1 MPRVATAAIEVDG
14 LVYRYP
20 GVCALDGVGFSLPP
34 ASVTA
39 LVGPNGAGKTTLL
52 RCLAAL
58 EQPYAGRVR
67 VDGHDTLAAP
77 RAVHRS
83 TGFLSDAFGLYR
95 ALTVRR
101 NLHYAA
107 LSRGLG
113 EADAL
118 RRLDAVAA
126 QLNVAD
132 LLDTAA
138 GELSRGQRQ
147 RVAIAQTI
155 IHEPRVLLLDEPAS
169 GLDPVARAELASLMR
184 HLRESGMTIVVSSHI
199 LAELDD
205 YSTHMLRLDA
215 GRAGE
220 LTPLAAAA
228 QEAGAW
234 LRLRTVEPVVQLAEQ
249 VGGLAGVSDL
259 RMHEDYLLFRFH
271 GDAAGRAEM
280 LRTLVER
287 GVAVCEFA
295 DAPPALRTL
304 YLDSLEEG
312 GTNAPAGRRT

>member
-1 MPRVATAAIEVDG
+1 MAAAIEVEG

-58 EQPYAGRVR
+58 EPPYAGRVS
-67 VDGHDTLAAP
+67 VDGHDTLAEP

-83 TGFLSDAFGLYR
+83 VGFLGDAFGLYR
-95 ALTVRR
+95 ALSVRR

-107 LSRGLG
+107 LSRGLA

-126 QLNVAD
+126 QLNVTE

-169 GLDPVARAELASLMR
+169 GLDPVARAALAALMCG
-184 HLRESGMTIVVSSHI
+184 LRDSGMTIVVSSHI
-199 LAELDD
+199 LAELED
-205 YSTHMLRLDA
+205 YSTHMLALDGGHA
-215 GRAGE
+215 GQPK
-220 LTPLAAAA
+220 PLGGAA
-228 QEAGAW
+228 QEPGTW
-234 LRLRTVEPVVQLAEQ
+234 LRLRTAEPAAD
-249 VGGLAGVSDL
+249 LAGRLDALAQVSDL
-259 RMHEDYLLFRFH
+259 SVHEDYLLFRFQ
-271 GDAAGRAEM
+271 GDAGGRAQL
-280 LRTLVER
+280 LRELIQQ
-287 GVAVCEFA
+287 GIAVSEFA
-295 DAPPALRTL
+295 EAPPALRAM
-304 YLDSLEEG
+304 YLDSVKEAE
-312 GTNAPAGRRT
+312 

>member
-1 MPRVATAAIEVDG
+1 MPGVTAAIRVDG

-20 GVCALDGVGFSLPP
+20 GVCALDGVDFSLPH

-58 EQPYAGRVR
+58 EQPYAGRVH
-67 VDGHDTLAAP
+67 VAGHDTLAAP

-83 TGFLSDAFGLYR
+83 AGFLSDAFGLYR
-95 ALTVRR
+95 ALTVWR

-107 LSRGLG
+107 LSRGLS

-118 RRLDAVAA
+118 RRLDVVAA
-126 QLNVAD
+126 QLNVTD

-169 GLDPVARAELASLMR
+169 GLDPVARAELAVLMR
-184 HLRESGMTIVVSSHI
+184 RLRESGMTIVVSSHI

-205 YSTHMLRLDA
+205 YSTHMLTLDA

-220 LTPLAAAA
+220 LTPLAGAAR
-228 QEAGAW
+228 EDGAW
-234 LRLRTVEPVVQLAEQ
+234 LRLRTVEPADQLTEQ
-249 VGGLAGVSDL
+249 VSGLAGVGEL
-259 RMHEDYLLFRFH
+259 RTHEDYLLFRFH
-271 GDAAGRAEM
+271 GDAADRAEM

-287 GVAVCEFA
+287 GVAVSEFA
-295 DAPPALRTL
+295 EAPPALQTL
-304 YLDSLEEG
+304 YLDALEAG
-312 GTNAPAGRRT
+312 GLNVPMDDGQT

>member
-1 MPRVATAAIEVDG
+1 MPRMTAAIDVDG

-20 GVCALDGVGFSLPP
+20 GVCALDGVAFSLPP

-58 EQPYAGRVR
+58 EPPYAGRVC
-67 VDGHDTLAAP
+67 VAGHDTLVAP

-83 TGFLSDAFGLYR
+83 VGFLSDAFGLYR

-118 RRLDAVAA
+118 RRIDVVAT

-132 LLDTAA
+132 LLETAA

-169 GLDPVARAELASLMR
+169 GLDPVARAALAALMR
-184 HLRESGMTIVVSSHI
+184 DLRESGMTIVVSSHI

-205 YSTHMLRLDA
+205 YSTHMLTLDA

-234 LRLRTVEPVVQLAEQ
+234 LRLRTVEPAAQLAEQ
-249 VGGLAGVSDL
+249 VSGLAGVREL
-259 RMHEDYLLFRFH
+259 RRHEDYLLFRFH
-271 GDAAGRAEM
+271 GDAAGRAGL

-287 GVAVCEFA
+287 GVAVSEFA
-295 DAPPALRTL
+295 EAPPALQTL

-312 GTNAPAGRRT
+312 GANAPASGGPV

>member
-1 MPRVATAAIEVDG
+1 MAAAIEVGG

-20 GVCALDGVGFSLPP
+20 CVCALDGVTFALPP

-58 EQPYAGRVR
+58 EQPYAGRVC

-83 TGFLSDAFGLYR
+83 VGFLGDAFGLYR
-95 ALTVRR
+95 ALSVRR

-107 LSRGLG
+107 LSRGLA

-132 LLDTAA
+132 LLDTPA

-169 GLDPVARAELASLMR
+169 GLDPVARAALAALMGR
-184 HLRESGMTIVVSSHI
+184 LRDAGMTIVVSSHI
-199 LAELDD
+199 LAELED
-205 YSTHMLRLDA
+205 YSTHMLALDA
-215 GRAGE
+215 GHAGE
-220 LTPLAAAA
+220 LTPLGGTAR
-228 QEAGAW
+228 EAGTW
-234 LRLRTVEPVVQLAEQ
+234 LRLRTAEAVVDLSSRLVALTQ
-249 VGGLAGVSDL
+249 VSELST
-259 RMHEDYLLFRFH
+259 HEDYLLFRFQ
-271 GDAAGRAEM
+271 GDAVARARL
-280 LRTLVER
+280 LRELVEQ

-295 DAPPALRTL
+295 EAPPALRAL
-304 YLDSLEEG
+304 YLDSVKRAEEAASRPEG
-312 GTNAPAGRRT
+312 GDES